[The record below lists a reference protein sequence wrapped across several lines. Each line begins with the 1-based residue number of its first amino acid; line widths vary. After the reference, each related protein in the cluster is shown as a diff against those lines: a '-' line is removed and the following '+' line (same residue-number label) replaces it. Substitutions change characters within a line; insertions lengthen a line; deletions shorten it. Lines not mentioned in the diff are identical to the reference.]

1 MNISIKKH
9 AIFVEVK
16 PAVPY
21 QPLVR
26 VGKRQHFYLCLFNCC
41 GSAQWCDAQTFLQP
55 SLPLW
60 CSQWGGSECLVPWS
74 APSRDWGCSSLCVC
88 TQCSEQVGKQHCQH
102 MAWPSAAIQTWPKV
116 QPDPS
121 MLLGLKLW
129 RIPTWVKEDGISAAL
144 SCSCSSSR
152 DAERG
157 PSSGQA
163 LGGLMPGPTQ
173 PTLADQ
179 GRCPHWGSVLAL
191 WVNWDGI
198 WKSYQRLFV

>member
-1 MNISIKKH
+1 
-9 AIFVEVK
+9 
-16 PAVPY
+16 
-21 QPLVR
+21 
-26 VGKRQHFYLCLFNCC
+26 
-41 GSAQWCDAQTFLQP
+41 
-55 SLPLW
+55 
-60 CSQWGGSECLVPWS
+60 
-74 APSRDWGCSSLCVC
+74 
-88 TQCSEQVGKQHCQH
+88 

-121 MLLGLKLW
+121 MLLGLKLLGALLLGLKLW

-152 DAERG
+152 DDAERG

-191 WVNWDGI
+191 WVN
-198 WKSYQRLFV
+198 